1 MLNFCCKVRHGWA
14 VKQYRHVRRKSSNGG
29 KDEWSIHSREEH

>member
-14 VKQYRHVRRKSSNGG
+14 VKQYRDVRRKSSNGG
-29 KDEWSIHSREEH
+29 KR